1 MTKNVCRRMNNR
13 ENGSLV
19 KACHGAKRTDK
30 RRLRRFVRLSDCRKI
45 DMFKST
51 GKSESAIAHFSH
63 SARKSDEVDRVQMR
77 TESSDSSHANNR
89 FDHADS
95 SNEKTPAG

>member
-13 ENGSLV
+13 ENGSLA

-30 RRLRRFVRLSDCRKI
+30 RRLRRFVRLSDRRRI
-45 DMFKST
+45 GMSKST
-51 GKSESAIAHFSH
+51 GKSESTIAQFAH
-63 SARKSDEVDRVQMR
+63 SARKSDEVDRVLIR
-77 TESSDSSHANNR
+77 TESSDSSHANKL
-89 FDHADS
+89 FDQNDA